1 MKLEWGKK
9 IYCPFCALPFYDMQK
24 ASLSCPN
31 CGHKF
36 NATDLTVK
44 KNNTIAMDEV
54 SDIDDKNSLSSIEF
68 EEEVEVGAVF
78 ADDTDDLSTKDGIID
93 EIKLVDE
100 E

>member
-9 IYCPFCALPFYDMQK
+9 IYCPACGLPFYDMQK
-24 ASLSCPN
+24 TSLSCPN

-36 NATDLTVK
+36 SSVDLTVK
-44 KNNTIAMDEV
+44 KNSAIAMDEV
-54 SDIDDKNSLSSIEF
+54 PDIDDKNPLSNFEF
-68 EEEVEVGAVF
+68 EEEEEVDVGFV
-78 ADDTDDLSTKDGIID
+78 DDADDLSTKEEIMD